1 MEEEEVQVTP
11 LDSALMLEQAELVNL
26 LLDHQAIT
34 MDRIYNIAATRIQVN
49 TQLWRTGTLWHI
61 FICQG
66 TLK

>member
-49 TQLWRTGTLWHI
+49 TQLLYEWNIDFR
-61 FICQG
+61 CEQR
-66 TLK
+66 

>member
-34 MDRIYNIAATRIQVN
+34 MDRIYNIAATRIQVD
-49 TQLWRTGTLWHI
+49 TQLWPTLWDI
-61 FICQG
+61 FLCKG